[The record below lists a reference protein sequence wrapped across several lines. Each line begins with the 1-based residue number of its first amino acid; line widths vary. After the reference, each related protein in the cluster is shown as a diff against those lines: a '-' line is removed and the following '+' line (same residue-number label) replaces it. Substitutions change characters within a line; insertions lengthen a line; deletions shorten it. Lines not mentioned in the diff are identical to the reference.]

1 VVKKVEKQIE
11 KMHDIE
17 LVKNLKL
24 KVGEEK
30 KLVAE
35 VLRYLEEVNRR
46 RLFVEYGTPSMFK
59 FCTRVL
65 GYSEAEAALRLKAMR
80 VTKVVPKA
88 LEKVQNNEVTLSGLA
103 SLQTF
108 LAQNPAADGAQTLD
122 LICGK
127 SARETEKILGE
138 LSDNP
143 PPRQLKINLPE
154 RVLKKLEKLQSDF
167 AGCSEL
173 EILEA
178 LIDERLREKGT
189 TRPLRAVRGS
199 KLQRHVSRTSKEM
212 VWARA
217 QGRCEGMVGEGGKRQ
232 RCEACVYLEFDH
244 IRPIAEGGGGE
255 MENLQLLC
263 SACNQRKL
271 IKSVAMRDVVG
282 RKNGLS
288 ASCWP

>member
-1 VVKKVEKQIE
+1 MEKQIK
-11 KMHDIE
+11 KMQDSE
-17 LVKNLKL
+17 LVENLKL
-24 KVGEEK
+24 KVGEEM

-65 GYSEAEAALRLKAMR
+65 GYSEAEAALRIKAMR

-103 SLQTF
+103 SLHTF
-108 LAQNPAADGAQTLD
+108 LTQNPAADGAQTLD
-122 LICGK
+122 IICGK

-143 PPRQLKINLPE
+143 PQRQLKINLPE

-178 LIDERLREKGT
+178 LIDERLREKAAAK
-189 TRPLRAVRGS
+189 PVRAERGS
-199 KLQRHVSRTSKEM
+199 KLQRHVSRASKQM

-217 QGRCEGMVGEGGKRQ
+217 QGQCEGMVGRGAKRR
-232 RCEACVYLEFDH
+232 RCEARVHLQLDH
-244 IRPIAEGGGGE
+244 LRPIALGGAGG

-263 SACNQRKL
+263 SACNQRKFQQ
-271 IKSVAMRDVVG
+271 INDRQ
-282 RKNGLS
+282 REIRQ
-288 ASCWP
+288 PFY